1 VLSRI
6 KLFVAYN
13 TSEFMYQ
20 LILFF
25 NHVGAAIATVAAQIA
40 GTFALIQPARQKLFS
55 PSSPKGASEV
65 PKQDEVS
72 SRSFLAFAAPVLTL
86 IIGKISAFGIMT
98 WVAAALPGGVVSL
111 AAHQITLSLFFFM
124 QPFLEVL
131 SQTAQAFLPQYLTLY
146 ERDGV
151 TISSRG
157 KQEAE
162 KLALRLLRYGVG
174 TACIVASIASIIPR
188 FFPFLLTNDATVQSA
203 VRPMAAPLLISAL
216 LTAPVSVSEGVL
228 LARRELKYLASVYL
242 VSTAIFP
249 FALSTIKKSAGPVVN
264 VWIGFALFQLFRAVC
279 FTGRIWGPSIIQA
292 MGLKRKNDR

>member
-1 VLSRI
+1 MGGR
-6 KLFVAYN
+6 
-13 TSEFMYQ
+13 
-20 LILFF
+20 
-25 NHVGAAIATVAAQIA
+25 GAAIATVVAQIA
-40 GTFALIQPARQKLFS
+40 GTFALLQPARQKLFS
-55 PSSPKGASEV
+55 PSSNDAAEV
-65 PKQDEVS
+65 VPTQDRVS
-72 SRSFLAFAAPVLTL
+72 SKSFLAFAAPVLTL
-86 IIGKISAFGIMT
+86 ILGKISAFGIMT

-146 ERDGV
+146 ENDGV
-151 TISSRG
+151 TITPAG
-157 KQEAE
+157 KHEAD

-188 FFPFLLTNDATVQSA
+188 FFPFFLTNDITVQNA
-203 VRPMAAPLLISAL
+203 VRPLAVPLLISAL

-249 FALSTIKKSAGPVVN
+249 FALSTIKKSAGKVVH
-264 VWIGFALFQLFRAVC
+264 VWTGFAFFQLFRAFC
-279 FTGRIWGPSIIQA
+279 FTGRIWGPNILQA
-292 MGLKRKNDR
+292 IGNIRLNKDSTK